1 MNLLSEQFYTIKE
14 VAQHLKVSE
23 RTIHN
28 WIKEGHLGS
37 YKVGRLTRISKEQ
50 LDDYLQKDKH

>member
-1 MNLLSEQFYTIKE
+1 MSEQFYTIKE

-28 WIKEGHLGS
+28 WIKVGELNS

-50 LDDYLQKDKH
+50 LEEYLQKEK

>member
-14 VAQHLKVSE
+14 VAQNLKVSE

-28 WIKEGHLGS
+28 WIKEGQLNS

-50 LDDYLQKDKH
+50 LEEYLQKEK